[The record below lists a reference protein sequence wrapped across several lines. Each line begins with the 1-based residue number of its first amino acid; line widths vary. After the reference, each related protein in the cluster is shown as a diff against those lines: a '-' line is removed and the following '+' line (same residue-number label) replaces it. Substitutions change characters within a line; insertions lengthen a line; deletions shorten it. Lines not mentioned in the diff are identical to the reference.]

1 MDGFAHFLAQRK
13 ADLAQLARATRGEH
27 SQADVCQQAWLEACE
42 LAVEQGR
49 APDFLDTEFQR
60 QVIHR
65 LYRRLYHAGRW
76 FRSGV
81 RLDHGF
87 GDDDA
92 HPLARRLVS
101 DEGRD
106 TLSGLL
112 DAEATAADAPDE
124 DRLPL
129 SLALAWVMLLRLHD
143 RRMRTVAARLLI
155 SASHAYRCC
164 ARARWLAAHQ
174 LPIPLQREPGNAP
187 PQLGPWRRRRA
198 ERVPRQLAFDFGDR
212 SDLLRSSAAG

>member
-27 SQADVCQQAWLEACE
+27 SHADVCQQAWLEARE
-42 LAVEQGR
+42 LAGEQGR
-49 APDFLDTEFQR
+49 APDFLDAEFQR

-65 LYRRLYHAGRW
+65 LYRKLYHAGRG
-76 FRSGV
+76 FRSGA

-87 GDDDA
+87 GDDDG

-106 TLSGLL
+106 PLSGLM
-112 DAEATAADAPDE
+112 DAEATAAEPPDE

-129 SLALAWVMLLRLHD
+129 SLALALKDATRLVDALAVALEVDVDVPVWLEVELELALGELLALGARELV
-143 RRMRTVAARLLI
+143 TVAVGVGLVADTQMK
-155 SASHAYRCC
+155 SC
-164 ARARWLAAHQ
+164 
-174 LPIPLQREPGNAP
+174 E
-187 PQLGPWRRRRA
+187 
-198 ERVPRQLAFDFGDR
+198 
-212 SDLLRSSAAG
+212 